1 MHWRKKA
8 VYRVARY
15 RAYIQGILYRVYRI
29 YKEYIQ
35 GIHTGWLDTGHV
47 YRGYYTLYR
56 VYRIY
61 RVYIQGIHT
70 GWLDT
75 G

>member
-1 MHWRKKA
+1 MKA

-29 YKEYIQ
+29 Y
-35 GIHTGWLDTGHV
+35 
-47 YRGYYTLYR
+47 
-56 VYRIY
+56 

-70 GWLDT
+70 WWLDT
-75 G
+75 GYTGDTIQDG